1 MPAAWNRNRLT
12 EGLGIDDPIIQAPL
26 GGLSSQKL
34 AAAVSN
40 LEKAEEAY

>member
-1 MPAAWNRNRLT
+1 MPHAWNRNRLT
-12 EGLGIDDPIIQAPL
+12 ERLGVQYAIIQGPL